1 MAQEID
7 TVHLQLALTSL
18 SKHISTS
25 FPKILPLKLYTI
37 GGALMITIIG
47 NRISTEDVDVSIVKL
62 IEKYGSLYPNIQSQF
77 NKIISNVSQDLRRDG
92 VDIGEAWMN
101 WSVDLVLPD
110 GII

>member
-62 IEKYGSLYPNIQSQF
+62 IEKYGSVYPNIQSQF
-77 NKIISNVSQDLRRDG
+77 KEIILNVSQGLRKDG
-92 VDIGEAWMN
+92 IDIGDAWMN

-110 GII
+110 GPI